1 MIQLI
6 KQNSGGLG
14 SRLHKD
20 QNGNYVAYAKWR
32 NSNDWENAKALRS
45 HEAEAV
51 NLHMNETCNSIK
63 TLFQLK
69 EVHDLIES
77 D

>member
-1 MIQLI
+1 MTQLI
-6 KQNSGGLG
+6 KQYSSGLG
-14 SRLHKD
+14 SRLQKD
-20 QNGNYVAYAKWR
+20 QNGNYLAYAKWR
-32 NSNDWENAKALRS
+32 NSNDWENTKALRS

-51 NLHMNETCNSIK
+51 NLHMNEACNSIK
-63 TLFQLK
+63 TLFQLN